1 VFVCINKFPVS
12 YLFAE
17 VWQTLPYCKRCP
29 SVALVSP
36 KRKEYTFT
44 DYTKQK
50 LIGQDKRTKWRVEIF
65 SVVAYSV
72 KKIFSVVSLRR

>member
-1 VFVCINKFPVS
+1 MFVFINKFHAS

-36 KRKEYTFT
+36 KRKMYTFT
-44 DYTKQK
+44 NYSTKQQV
-50 LIGQDKRTKWRVEIF
+50 IGQDNRTNWRVEIF
-65 SVVAYSV
+65 SVVASV
-72 KKIFSVVSLRR
+72 KKSLAL

>member
-36 KRKEYTFT
+36 KRKMYTFT
-44 DYTKQK
+44 DYS
-50 LIGQDKRTKWRVEIF
+50 IGQDKRTKWRVEIF

-72 KKIFSVVSLRR
+72 NKSLAF